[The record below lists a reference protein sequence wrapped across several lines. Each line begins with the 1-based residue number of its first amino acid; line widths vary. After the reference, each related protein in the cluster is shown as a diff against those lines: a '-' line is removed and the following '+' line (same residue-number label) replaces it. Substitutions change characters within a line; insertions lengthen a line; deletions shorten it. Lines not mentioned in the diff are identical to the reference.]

1 MESFMGKRDQ
11 DRERRRQ
18 QRLERLGTNNP
29 RCPGCGEMD
38 WRCFALH
45 HIAGQHFEETMTP
58 LCHNCHAKVG
68 DDQKDHPKQVS
79 TPPNRLEQVGQ
90 FLHGLADL
98 LALAVSK
105 LREFGDYLIE
115 EARTVARKVA
125 PRSRRV
131 KHAR

>member
-1 MESFMGKRDQ
+1 MSKRDQ
-11 DRERRRQ
+11 DRERRKQ

-29 RCPGCGEMD
+29 VCPGCGETD

-45 HIAGQHFEETMTP
+45 HIAGQRFGETKTP
-58 LCHNCHAKVG
+58 LCHNCHAKVS
-68 DDQKDHPKQVS
+68 DDQNDHAKQVS
-79 TPPNRLEQVGQ
+79 NPPHRLEQAGQ

-98 LALAVSK
+98 LALALSK

-115 EARTVARKVA
+115 EARKVARKAA

-131 KHAR
+131 KRAQ